1 MSYDWTTHK
10 PDGHVDRSINFG
22 STSLHYLLEAMREHD
37 LLDEQT
43 PMPAWPDEPTP
54 EAEWRERAAI
64 RSSNPLQIPAFKLR
78 DQNAWLITSAECYL
92 LVHRLGRVR
101 EPHVQRLVEF
111 ARYAVSKGG
120 FVVS

>member
-10 PDGHVDRSINFG
+10 PDGHVDHSINFG

-43 PMPAWPDEPTP
+43 PMPAWPEEPTS
-54 EAEWRERAAI
+54 EATWRAFSAI
-64 RSSNPLQIPAFKLR
+64 RSPNPLHIPAFKLR

-92 LVHRLGRVR
+92 LVHR
-101 EPHVQRLVEF
+101 
-111 ARYAVSKGG
+111 
-120 FVVS
+120 